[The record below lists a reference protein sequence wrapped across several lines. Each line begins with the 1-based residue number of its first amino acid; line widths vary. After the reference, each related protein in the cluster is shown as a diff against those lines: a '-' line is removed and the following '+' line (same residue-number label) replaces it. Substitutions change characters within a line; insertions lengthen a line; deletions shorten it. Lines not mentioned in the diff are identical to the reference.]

1 MERKAGVVIPLFS
14 IRTRRDWGVGQI
26 TDLPVCAAW
35 VRRAGHRLLQILPP
49 HELSGGETSP
59 YGALSAFALDPLY
72 ADITAIE
79 DLDGETIE
87 QVLGDAGRAE
97 LARLRATNRVDYRAV
112 RALKARALRKAFDVF
127 FAMEWSRG
135 TTRAKR
141 LDEFV
146 RAEGTWL
153 DDFAVYHSLREAH
166 DGWGWTT
173 WPTDERD
180 RSPAGVAAAR
190 MTHGRRILEVGYV
203 QWILLGQW
211 QSAHERM
218 REIGVELMGD
228 VPFVVCAES
237 ADVWSHAGQFRLDK
251 TLGAPPD
258 DFSSEGQDWGL
269 PPYGWS
275 AMDADGLAWLRSRAR
290 QAARLYDRFRL
301 DHIVGY
307 FRQWVKPA
315 GQRAGGHFDPDGAS
329 AQNETGRRVLGAML
343 EEVGRSA
350 TSATAAPP
358 RVIAEDLGVIP
369 PFVRDVLRELQM
381 PGYRVLP
388 WEKDGGHFRD
398 PRGFPA
404 DSVSCWSTH
413 DTPPIVAWWDDL
425 PEEDRAQLA
434 ARAGVQEGMDDA
446 ARSLA
451 LLRDLFEAS
460 SNLTLVLVQ
469 ELLGTRERINVPA
482 TVGEQN
488 WTWRLDRPIEDLEA
502 DPALVERFDRI
513 RKLVAASGR

>member
-35 VRRAGHRLLQILPP
+35 IRRAGHRLLQILPP

-79 DLDGETIE
+79 DLDPETLE
-87 QVLGDAGRAE
+87 QVLGDKGRAE
-97 LARLRATNRVDYRAV
+97 LSRLRAAHRVDYAAV
-112 RALKARALRKAFDVF
+112 RALKTHALRAAFDRF
-127 FAMEWSRG
+127 FATEWSRG
-135 TTRAKR
+135 TARAKR
-141 LDEFV
+141 LEEFV
-146 RAEGTWL
+146 RTEGTWL
-153 DDFAVYHSLREAH
+153 DDFALYRSLREAH
-166 DGWGWTT
+166 AGWGWTT
-173 WPTDERD
+173 WPADERE
-180 RSPAGVAAAR
+180 RSPGGLAVARA
-190 MTHGRRILEVGYV
+190 THGRRILETAYV

-211 QSAHERM
+211 HSAHACM
-218 REIGVELMGD
+218 RELGVELMGD

-237 ADVWSHAGQFRLDK
+237 ADAWSRGSQFRLDMA
-251 TLGAPPD
+251 LGAPPD
-258 DFSSEGQDWGL
+258 DFSAEGQDWGL
-269 PPYGWS
+269 PPYDWS
-275 AMDADGLAWLRSRAR
+275 AMDADGLAWLRAR
-290 QAARLYDRFRL
+290 SLQAARLYDRFRL
-301 DHIVGY
+301 DHVVGY

-315 GQRAGGHFDPDGAS
+315 GQRVGGHFDPEGGP
-329 AQNETGRRVLGAML
+329 AQNDRGRRVLGAML

-350 TSATAAPP
+350 ASAGVTPP
-358 RVIAEDLGVIP
+358 RLIAEDLGVIP
-369 PFVRDVLRELQM
+369 PFVREALRELQM
-381 PGYRVLP
+381 PGYKVLP
-388 WEKDGGHFRD
+388 WEKDDRRFRD

-404 DSVSCWSTH
+404 ESVACWSTH

-425 PEEDRAQLA
+425 PEAERAQLSS
-434 ARAGVQEGMDDA
+434 RTGVHEGMDDA

-451 LLRDLFEAS
+451 LLRDLFDAS

-469 ELLGTRERINVPA
+469 ELVGTRERINVPA

-502 DPALVERFDRI
+502 DPALVERFDLI